1 MVGHRDNQD
10 PTTAEA
16 LLPIG
21 KPNFGWLHKDCHLPA
36 NAGTRSR
43 TRINVRNAP
52 SCLMTLRI
60 FQWLLVA
67 PKEPNHRLL
76 SFANNELLAQKR
88 LPNPRQF
95 PNKKSPPN
103 LVSMQQIAP
112 Q

>member
-36 NAGTRSR
+36 NAGHNNA
-43 TRINVRNAP
+43 INASP
-52 SCLMTLRI
+52 CLMTWDFRKLPT
-60 FQWLLVA
+60 A
-67 PKEPNHRLL
+67 PIERQPPFYP
-76 SFANNELLAQKR
+76 SFTDNELSAQKR

-95 PNKKSPPN
+95 PMKKSSKTNP
-103 LVSMQQIAP
+103 
-112 Q
+112 